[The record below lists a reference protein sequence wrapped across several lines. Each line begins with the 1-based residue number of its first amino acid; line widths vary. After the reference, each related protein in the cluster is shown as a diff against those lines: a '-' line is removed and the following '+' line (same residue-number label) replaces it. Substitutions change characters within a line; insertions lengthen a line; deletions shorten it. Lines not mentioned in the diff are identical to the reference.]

1 MLIEFSVTNFRSIA
15 GTQTFSFVADE
26 SKQDGDKQVFVPS
39 GSEYVAKLNL
49 LKTAA
54 VYGANAAGKSNVIKA
69 MSVMKRV
76 ISQSAKSG
84 QRGDELPVAP
94 FKLDADLAKA
104 PSEFEAVF
112 IADGVRYQYGFSA
125 SASRIFEEWL
135 FAYPKGRPQNWFNRA
150 WDAESKT
157 YQWSFGTG
165 LLGEKQVWKNATR
178 ENALFLSTA
187 VQLNSEQLKPV
198 FDWFDDHLRMIGVN
212 GFPPVFSAE
221 YCFKSGGLHEVLN
234 FLKQGDVGI
243 DDLEVKADAFNPEAL
258 PEDMPQ
264 ALRDMLLNEMQ
275 GKEVYEIQT
284 MHRSAQGDMI
294 PFILDDE
301 STGTQ
306 KLFAFAGPWLDTL
319 KNGYVL
325 FVDELHDNLHPKLV
339 QYLVEL
345 FHDAKTNPRN
355 AQLFFTTHETS
366 ILNQSVFR
374 RDQVWFCE
382 KDERSAT
389 QLFPLTDFSPRK
401 NRDNLE
407 AAYLSGRYGAVP
419 FIEPLK

>member
-1 MLIEFSVTNFRSIA
+1 
-15 GTQTFSFVADE
+15 
-26 SKQDGDKQVFVPS
+26 
-39 GSEYVAKLNL
+39 
-49 LKTAA
+49 
-54 VYGANAAGKSNVIKA
+54 
-69 MSVMKRV
+69 
-76 ISQSAKSG
+76 
-84 QRGDELPVAP
+84 
-94 FKLDADLAKA
+94 
-104 PSEFEAVF
+104 
-112 IADGVRYQYGFSA
+112 
-125 SASRIFEEWL
+125 
-135 FAYPKGRPQNWFNRA
+135 
-150 WDAESKT
+150 
-157 YQWSFGTG
+157 
-165 LLGEKQVWKNATR
+165 
-178 ENALFLSTA
+178 
-187 VQLNSEQLKPV
+187 
-198 FDWFDDHLRMIGVN
+198 
-212 GFPPVFSAE
+212 
-221 YCFKSGGLHEVLN
+221 
-234 FLKQGDVGI
+234 
-243 DDLEVKADAFNPEAL
+243 
-258 PEDMPQ
+258 
-264 ALRDMLLNEMQ
+264 
-275 GKEVYEIQT
+275 
-284 MHRSAQGDMI
+284 MI